1 MLSKNSF
8 YLYLIIWFKQFKS
21 VTDIHQAGEPTT
33 SPEHATNGNVEDGTV
48 ATTEKPDGEADD
60 VPQGPES
67 VFQLTIKLPHTPGET
82 QLMVST
88 QEQVQDIRQSI
99 VDQPHTFQYS
109 CFHLEHKGKRINDF
123 VELSEVPEIMED
135 PVCTLVEDPYTEAQA
150 RMHIVRVRE
159 LIGAAGDRT
168 DLVLGIDAG
177 TSLCD
182 GVEITDSKDQK
193 EETNP
198 VTGYDLNAPG
208 PISAMLAKSRDPAPK
223 TIKSISLSSW
233 NPPPYNL
240 RNRGHLLYLNVT
252 TNEGENFPITSH
264 VSGFYVNRSNN
275 QKFDPAPR
283 TSPKA
288 YSAHS
293 LIALIAQISPSFDAS
308 FSSLQEYN
316 GQRDPLASYQLSNS
330 IPAAP
335 WLVKASSLQQHQP
348 DLARSQEALLLS
360 GADNMETLRDWNEEF
375 QSTRELPKETVQDRV
390 FRERLTSK
398 LFAEYNEAAVRG
410 ACLVARG
417 EVQPLNPTEERDA
430 QIFVYNNVFY
440 SFGADGAGTFTSD
453 GGDEAARVAVG
464 KDVQGVKNVNQMD
477 IDGLCTPGTVVVDYL
492 GKRIV
497 GQSIVPGIFKQR
509 DPGENQIDYGGV
521 EGKDVIAEHEGFVK
535 PFSELSKNMRVKK
548 HAVWDK
554 EGKKHDLEASVETK
568 GLLGTDGRKYV
579 LDLYRVTPLDIAWL
593 EQHRGDGQTED
604 KRYPHRMTVLRPEL
618 VDSYRITKL
627 REYISKKL
635 EEKRE
640 AKKAEEGEEKK
651 EGETKDGEEQP
662 KPQETVDV
670 SGFTFTLNPDVF
682 SGQIPQS
689 EEEKA
694 SYQQDETDVRTVC
707 EYLRADVIPRFLR
720 DLQEGET
727 GFPMDGASLI
737 SSLHKRGINVR
748 YLGELARLASEK
760 EDNRMQ
766 ALKQVCLQEMVSRAF
781 KHIANK
787 QLRDLPPAFSQSCI
801 SHLLNCLL
809 GAEYNAQPQPEFDQQ
824 LKAIYPETDF
834 SVEKITPETLKE
846 EIVRQ
851 VALRYRFTIDG
862 EAVQSGKQLQM
873 LREVSLKLGF
883 QLEAKDY
890 SFSKSAATEQ
900 ADLKEKSSSD
910 SLKVPQTNGTKP
922 TEGGKK
928 NKKKRNADHSPARPV
943 AAAPAAPAVTFHP
956 DNVFN
961 TVPIIKEASPRS
973 VLAEEALEAGRMS
986 IQQDQ
991 KDLGQELL
999 LESLSLH
1006 EQIYGILHPEVARVY
1021 YALSTIYYSLD
1032 EKAGAVELAK
1042 KAVIVSERTLGVDS
1056 TETILAY
1063 LNLSLF
1069 EHATGNTRNALALV
1083 RHALDLWKVVYGIKH
1098 PDSMTTI
1105 NNAAVML
1112 QTLKHFHDSRLW
1124 FEASLAI
1131 CEEVAGKQSINTAT
1145 LLFQLAQALALD
1157 HDSKSAV
1164 AKMRESYN
1172 IFKAELGADNQNTKE
1187 AETWLET
1194 LTHSAVS
1201 QAKQAQQL
1209 LTNRK
1214 MLLRNG
1220 GRPGAPRTVMGTRP
1234 QPPAGAQSAG
1244 NAMPEALQQA
1254 TGRNDQKSVDE
1265 LLKYINGES
1274 AGKQKPK
1281 KKTTNPKKR
1290 QQQKA

>member
-1 MLSKNSF
+1 MEPKADF
-8 YLYLIIWFKQFKS
+8 Y
-21 VTDIHQAGEPTT
+21 TAGEPTT
-33 SPEHATNGNVEDGTV
+33 NPEHATNGNVEDGTV
-48 ATTEKPDGEADD
+48 TTSDKPEGEAEE

-67 VFQLTIKLPHTPGET
+67 VFQLTIKLPHNPGET

-123 VELSEVPEIMED
+123 VELSEVPDIMED

-208 PISAMLAKSRDPAPK
+208 PISAMLAKLRDPAPK
-223 TIKSISLSSW
+223 TIKSLSLSQW
-233 NPPPYNL
+233 NPPPYDL

-252 TNEGENFPITSH
+252 TNEGEQFPVTSH
-264 VSGFYVNRSNN
+264 VSGFYVNRSTN

-283 TSPKA
+283 TAPKPF
-288 YSAHS
+288 SAHS
-293 LIALIAQISPSFDAS
+293 LISLIGKMSPSFDAA

-430 QIFVYNNVFY
+430 QIYVYNNVFY

-521 EGKDVIAEHEGFVK
+521 EGKDVIAEHDGFVK

-579 LDLYRVTPLDIAWL
+579 LDLYRVTPLDISWL
-593 EQHRGDGQTED
+593 EQHRGDGQTDE

-627 REYISKKL
+627 REYIAKQL

-640 AKKAEEGEEKK
+640 AKKAEEGAEKK
-651 EGETKDGEEQP
+651 DGEAKDDEAKDGEAKDGETKDTEEKP
-662 KPQETVDV
+662 KQQETVDV

-694 SYQQDETDVRTVC
+694 SYQEDEADVRTVC
-707 EYLRADVIPRFLR
+707 EYLRSDVIPRFLR

-727 GFPMDGASLI
+727 GFPMDGASLT

-748 YLGELARLASEK
+748 YLGELARLAGEK
-760 EDNRMQ
+760 EDNRMK
-766 ALKQVCLQEMVSRAF
+766 ALKQICEQEMVSRAF
-781 KHIANK
+781 KHVANK

-801 SHLLNCLL
+801 AHLLNCLL
-809 GAEYNAQPQPEFDQQ
+809 GAEYNAEPQSEFDQD

-834 SVEKITPETLKE
+834 SVEKITPQTLKD

-851 VALRYRFTIDG
+851 VALRYRHDIEGDV
-862 EAVQSGKQLQM
+862 VQSGKQLQM

-890 SFSKSAATEQ
+890 AFTKSAATEQ
-900 ADLKEKSSSD
+900 SDLKEKSSSD
-910 SLKVPQTNGTKP
+910 SLKVPQTNGTKVN
-922 TEGGKK
+922 EGGNKKK
-928 NKKKRNADHSPARPV
+928 NKKRNADHSPARPV

-956 DNVFN
+956 ENVFN

-973 VLAEEALEAGRMS
+973 ILAEEALDAGRMS

-1145 LLFQLAQALALD
+1145 LLFQLAQAHALD
-1157 HDSKSAV
+1157 HDSKTAV

-1214 MLLRNG
+1214 MLLRNS
-1220 GRPGAPRTVMGTRP
+1220 GRPGAPSSARTVMP
-1234 QPPAGAQSAG
+1234 QPPNGQSTRS
-1244 NAMPEALQQA
+1244 MPEALQQA

-1265 LLKYINGES
+1265 LLKYINGEG
-1274 AGKQKPK
+1274 AGKQSSK

>member
-1 MLSKNSF
+1 MP
-8 YLYLIIWFKQFKS
+8 IDMMKQDA
-21 VTDIHQAGEPTT
+21 DICKAEEPTIN
-33 SPEHATNGNVEDGTV
+33 PEHATNGTKENGTV
-48 ATTEKPDGEADD
+48 AATDKPEAEIEGEGED

-67 VFQLTIKLPHTPGET
+67 VFQLTIKLPHNPGET

-109 CFHLEHKGKRINDF
+109 CFHLQHKGKRINDF
-123 VELSEVPEIMED
+123 VELSEVPDIMED

-168 DLVLGIDAG
+168 DLVMGIDAG

-208 PISAMLAKSRDPAPK
+208 PISAMLAKLRDPAPK
-223 TIKSISLSSW
+223 TIKSLSLSPW
-233 NPPPYNL
+233 NPPPYDL

-252 TNEGENFPITSH
+252 TNEGEQFPVTSH
-264 VSGFYVNRSNN
+264 VSGFYVNRSTT

-288 YSAHS
+288 FSAHS
-293 LIALIAQISPSFDAS
+293 LISLISKMSPSFDAS
-308 FSSLQEYN
+308 FSNLQEYN

-521 EGKDVIAEHEGFVK
+521 EGKDVIAEHDGFVK

-554 EGKKHDLEASVETK
+554 EGKRHDLEASVETK

-579 LDLYRVTPLDIAWL
+579 LDLYRVTPLDISWL
-593 EQHRGDGQTED
+593 EQHRGDGQTEE

-627 REYISKKL
+627 REYIAKQL

-651 EGETKDGEEQP
+651 DGESKDGEEQP
-662 KPQETVDV
+662 KQQESVDV
-670 SGFTFTLNPDVF
+670 SGFSFTLNPDVF
-682 SGQIPQS
+682 SGQLPQS
-689 EEEKA
+689 EEEKT
-694 SYQQDETDVRTVC
+694 SYQEDEAAVRTVC

-727 GFPMDGASLI
+727 GFPMDGASLT

-748 YLGELARLASEK
+748 YLGELARLSGEK

-766 ALKQVCLQEMVSRAF
+766 ALKQICEQEMVSRAF
-781 KHIANK
+781 KHVANK

-801 SHLLNCLL
+801 AHLLNSLL
-809 GAEYNAQPQPEFDQQ
+809 GAEYNAQPEAEFDQE

-834 SVEKITPETLKE
+834 SVEKITPQTLKD

-851 VALRYRFTIDG
+851 VALRYRHDIDG
-862 EAVQSGKQLQM
+862 DIVQSGKQLQM

-890 SFSKSAATEQ
+890 AFTKSAATEQ
-900 ADLKEKSSSD
+900 SDLKEKSSSD

-922 TEGGKK
+922 AESGNKKK
-928 NKKKRNADHSPARPV
+928 NKKRNADHSPARPV
-943 AAAPAAPAVTFHP
+943 AAAPSAPAVTFHP
-956 DNVFN
+956 ENVFN

-973 VLAEEALEAGRMS
+973 ILAEEALDAGRMS

-1145 LLFQLAQALALD
+1145 LLFQLAQAHALD
-1157 HDSKSAV
+1157 HDSKTAV
-1164 AKMRESYN
+1164 TKMRESYN
-1172 IFKAELGADNQNTKE
+1172 IFKTELGADNQNTKE

-1214 MLLRNG
+1214 ILLRNG
-1220 GRPGAPRTVMGTRP
+1220 GRPGASRTVMGTRP
-1234 QPPAGAQSAG
+1234 QASAG
-1244 NAMPEALQQA
+1244 QSTTSMPESLQQA

-1274 AGKQKPK
+1274 SNKQTPK
-1281 KKTTNPKKR
+1281 KKTTNPKR
-1290 QQQKA
+1290 RQQKA

>member
-1 MLSKNSF
+1 MLA
-8 YLYLIIWFKQFKS
+8 
-21 VTDIHQAGEPTT
+21 AGESSKQTPNGTT
-33 SPEHATNGNVEDGTV
+33 AEHATNSTAQDGAV
-48 ATTEKPDGEADD
+48 ASTDTPDEVADD
-60 VPQGPES
+60 IPQGPES
-67 VFQLTIKLPHTPGET
+67 VFQLTIKLPHTPGQT

-135 PVCTLVEDPYTEAQA
+135 PVCTLVEDPYTESQA

-168 DLVLGIDAG
+168 DLVMGIDAG

-182 GVEITDSKDQK
+182 QVEITDTKDQNQD
-193 EETNP
+193 TNP
-198 VTGYDLNAPG
+198 VTGYDLDAPG
-208 PISAMLAKSRDPAPK
+208 PISAMLAKPRDAAPK
-223 TIKSISLSSW
+223 TVKNLSLSPW

-240 RNRGHLLYLNVT
+240 RNRGHLLYLQVT
-252 TNEGENFPITSH
+252 TNEGEQYAITSH
-264 VSGFYVNRSNN
+264 VSGFYVNRSTN
-275 QKFDPAPR
+275 QKFDPAPK

-288 YSAHS
+288 YAAHS
-293 LIALIAQISPSFDAS
+293 LISLIAQISPSFDAS
-308 FSSLQEYN
+308 FTRLQEYN

-335 WLVKASSLQQHQP
+335 WLVQSSSLQQHQP

-440 SFGADGAGTFTSD
+440 SFGADGAGTFTTD

-535 PFSELSKNMRVKK
+535 PFSELSKNMRVKQ

-554 EGKKHDLEASVETK
+554 EGKRHDLEASVETK

-640 AKKAEEGEEKK
+640 AKKAEEAEKK
-651 EGETKDGEEQP
+651 DEAKDGEEQP
-662 KPQETVDV
+662 KQQESVDV
-670 SGFTFTLNPDVF
+670 SGFSFTLNPDVF
-682 SGQIPQS
+682 SGQLPKTD
-689 EEEKA
+689 EEKA
-694 SYQQDETDVRTVC
+694 SYQQDEADVRTVC
-707 EYLRADVIPRFLR
+707 EYLRSDVIPRFLR

-727 GFPMDGASLI
+727 GFPMDGSSLT
-737 SSLHKRGINVR
+737 STLHKRGINVR
-748 YLGELARLASEK
+748 YLGELARLAGEK

-766 ALKQVCLQEMVSRAF
+766 ALKQLCVQEMVSRAF
-781 KHIANK
+781 KHVANK

-801 SHLLNCLL
+801 AHLLNCLL
-809 GAEYNAQPQPEFDQQ
+809 GAEYNAQPQPEFDQE
-824 LKAIYPETDF
+824 LKAIYTETDF
-834 SVEKITPETLKE
+834 NVEKITPETLKE

-851 VALRYRFTIDG
+851 VALRYRHSIDG
-862 EAVQSGKQLQM
+862 DIVQSGKQLQM

-883 QLEAKDY
+883 QLEAKEY
-890 SFSKSAATEQ
+890 AFAKSATTEQ
-900 ADLKEKSSSD
+900 SDLKQKQSSD
-910 SLKVPQTNGTKP
+910 SLKVPQTNGTGA
-922 TEGGKK
+922 TEGGSKK
-928 NKKKRNADHSPARPV
+928 NKKKRNGDRSPARPEAV
-943 AAAPAAPAVTFHP
+943 APSAPAVTFHP

-961 TVPIIKEASPRS
+961 TVPIVKEASPRS
-973 VLAEEALEAGRMS
+973 VLAEEALDAGRMS

-1112 QTLKHFHDSRLW
+1112 QTLKHFHDSRVW

-1157 HDSKSAV
+1157 HDSKTAV
-1164 AKMRESYN
+1164 TKMRESYN

-1209 LTNRK
+1209 LTNRRIL
-1214 MLLRNG
+1214 MRN
-1220 GRPGAPRTVMGTRP
+1220 GRPGASKTVMGTRP
-1234 QPPAGAQSAG
+1234 QPPVGQSA
-1244 NAMPEALQQA
+1244 NKMPEALQQA
-1254 TGRNDQKSVDE
+1254 TGRTDQKSMDE
-1265 LLKYINGES
+1265 LLKYINGDS
-1274 AGKQKPK
+1274 SSKQTPK

-1290 QQQKA
+1290 QQKA

>member
-1 MLSKNSF
+1 MRSDANIPK
-8 YLYLIIWFKQFKS
+8 
-21 VTDIHQAGEPTT
+21 AEEPTINR
-33 SPEHATNGNVEDGTV
+33 EQATNGDVEDVTV
-48 ATTEKPDGEADD
+48 ATTGKAEGEVEGDD

-109 CFHLEHKGKRINDF
+109 CFHLQHKGKRINDF
-123 VELSEVPEIMED
+123 VELSEVPDIMED

-168 DLVLGIDAG
+168 DLVMGIDAG

-182 GVEITDSKDQK
+182 GVEITDTKDQNQ
-193 EETNP
+193 ETNP

-208 PISAMLAKSRDPAPK
+208 PISVMLAKLRDPAPK
-223 TIKSISLSSW
+223 TIKSLSLSPW

-252 TNEGENFPITSH
+252 TNEGEQFPITSH
-264 VSGFYVNRSNN
+264 VSGFYVNRSTT

-288 YSAHS
+288 FSAHS
-293 LIALIAQISPSFDAS
+293 LISLIGQISPSFDAA
-308 FSSLQEYN
+308 FSNLQEYN

-417 EVQPLNPTEERDA
+417 EIQPLNPTEERDA

-521 EGKDVIAEHEGFVK
+521 EGKDVIAEHDGFIK

-554 EGKKHDLEASVETK
+554 EGKRHDLEASVETK

-593 EQHRGDGQTED
+593 EQHRGDGQTEEQ
-604 KRYPHRMTVLRPEL
+604 RYPHRMTVLRPEL
-618 VDSYRITKL
+618 VDSYRITRL
-627 REYISKKL
+627 REYIAKKL
-635 EEKRE
+635 EEKRD
-640 AKKAEEGEEKK
+640 AKKAEESEEKK
-651 EGETKDGEEQP
+651 EGEAKDGEEQP
-662 KPQETVDV
+662 KQQESVDV
-670 SGFTFTLNPDVF
+670 SGFSFTLNPDVF
-682 SGQIPQS
+682 SGQLPQS
-689 EEEKA
+689 DEEKA
-694 SYQQDETDVRTVC
+694 SYQEDEVEVRTVC
-707 EYLRADVIPRFLR
+707 EYLRADVIPRFMR
-720 DLQEGET
+720 DLQEGEV
-727 GFPMDGASLI
+727 GFPMDGASLT
-737 SSLHKRGINVR
+737 STLHKRGINVR
-748 YLGELARLASEK
+748 YLGEIARLGGEK
-760 EDNRMQ
+760 EDNRMK
-766 ALKQVCLQEMVSRAF
+766 ALKQICEQEMVSRAF
-781 KHIANK
+781 KHVTNK

-801 SHLLNCLL
+801 AHLLNCFL
-809 GAEYNAQPQPEFDQQ
+809 GVEYNAKPEAELEQD

-834 SVEKITPETLKE
+834 SVEKITPQSLKD

-851 VALRYRFTIDG
+851 VALRYRHNIEGDL
-862 EAVQSGKQLQM
+862 VQSGKQLQM

-890 SFSKSAATEQ
+890 AFTKSAATEQ
-900 ADLKEKSSSD
+900 SDLKEKSSSD

-922 TEGGKK
+922 AEGGKK
-928 NKKKRNADHSPARPV
+928 KNKKRNADHSPARAV
-943 AAAPAAPAVTFHP
+943 APAPPAQAVTFHP
-956 DNVFN
+956 ENVFN

-973 VLAEEALEAGRMS
+973 ILAEEALDAGRMS

-1145 LLFQLAQALALD
+1145 LLFQLAQAHALD
-1157 HDSKSAV
+1157 HDSKTAV
-1164 AKMRESYN
+1164 TKMRESYN

-1214 MLLRNG
+1214 ILMRNG
-1220 GRPGAPRTVMGTRP
+1220 GRPGASRTVMGTRP
-1234 QPPAGAQSAG
+1234 QASAG
-1244 NAMPEALQQA
+1244 QSTNAMPEALQQA

-1274 AGKQKPK
+1274 STKQTPK

-1290 QQQKA
+1290 QQKA

>member
-1 MLSKNSF
+1 MEPQADF
-8 YLYLIIWFKQFKS
+8 Y
-21 VTDIHQAGEPTT
+21 TAGEPTT
-33 SPEHATNGNVEDGTV
+33 NPEHATNGNVEDGNV
-48 ATTEKPDGEADD
+48 TTSDKPEGEAEE

-67 VFQLTIKLPHTPGET
+67 VFQLTIKLPHNPGET

-123 VELSEVPEIMED
+123 VELSEVPDIMED

-208 PISAMLAKSRDPAPK
+208 PISAMLAKLRDPAPK
-223 TIKSISLSSW
+223 TIKSLSLSQW
-233 NPPPYNL
+233 NPPPYDL

-252 TNEGENFPITSH
+252 TNEGEQFPVTSH
-264 VSGFYVNRSNN
+264 VSGFYVNRSTN

-283 TSPKA
+283 TAPKPF
-288 YSAHS
+288 SAHS
-293 LIALIAQISPSFDAS
+293 LISLIGKMSPSFDAA

-430 QIFVYNNVFY
+430 QIYVYNNVFY

-521 EGKDVIAEHEGFVK
+521 EGKDVIAEHDGFVK

-579 LDLYRVTPLDIAWL
+579 LDLYRVTPLDISWL
-593 EQHRGDGQTED
+593 EQHRGDGQTDE

-627 REYISKKL
+627 REYIAKQL

-640 AKKAEEGEEKK
+640 AKKAEEGAEKK
-651 EGETKDGEEQP
+651 DEEAKDDEAKDEEAKDGETKDTEEKP
-662 KPQETVDV
+662 KQQETVDV

-694 SYQQDETDVRTVC
+694 SYQEDEADVRTVC
-707 EYLRADVIPRFLR
+707 EYLRSDVIPRFLR

-727 GFPMDGASLI
+727 GFPMDGASLT

-748 YLGELARLASEK
+748 YLGELARLAGEK
-760 EDNRMQ
+760 EDNRMK
-766 ALKQVCLQEMVSRAF
+766 ALKQICEQEMVSRAF
-781 KHIANK
+781 KHVANK

-801 SHLLNCLL
+801 AHLLNCLL
-809 GAEYNAQPQPEFDQQ
+809 GAEYNAEPQSEFDQD

-834 SVEKITPETLKE
+834 SVEKITPQTLKD

-851 VALRYRFTIDG
+851 VALRYRHDIEGDV
-862 EAVQSGKQLQM
+862 VQSGKQLQM

-890 SFSKSAATEQ
+890 AFTKPAATEQ
-900 ADLKEKSSSD
+900 SDLKEKSSSD
-910 SLKVPQTNGTKP
+910 SLKVPQTNGTKVN
-922 TEGGKK
+922 EGGNKKK
-928 NKKKRNADHSPARPV
+928 NKKRNADHSPARPV

-956 DNVFN
+956 ENVFN

-973 VLAEEALEAGRMS
+973 ILAEEALDAGRMS

-1145 LLFQLAQALALD
+1145 LLFQLAQAHALD
-1157 HDSKSAV
+1157 HDSKTAV

-1214 MLLRNG
+1214 MLLRNS
-1220 GRPGAPRTVMGTRP
+1220 GRPGAPSSARTVMP
-1234 QPPAGAQSAG
+1234 QPPNGQSTRS
-1244 NAMPEALQQA
+1244 MPEALQQA

-1265 LLKYINGES
+1265 LLKYINGEG
-1274 AGKQKPK
+1274 AGKQSSK

>member
-1 MLSKNSF
+1 
-8 YLYLIIWFKQFKS
+8 
-21 VTDIHQAGEPTT
+21 
-33 SPEHATNGNVEDGTV
+33 
-48 ATTEKPDGEADD
+48 
-60 VPQGPES
+60 
-67 VFQLTIKLPHTPGET
+67 
-82 QLMVST
+82 MVST

-109 CFHLEHKGKRINDF
+109 CFHLEHKGQRINDF
-123 VELSEVPEIMED
+123 VELSEVPEITED

-168 DLVLGIDAG
+168 DLVVGIDAG

-198 VTGYDLNAPG
+198 VTGYDLDAPG
-208 PISAMLAKSRDPAPK
+208 PISAMLAKPRDPAPK
-223 TIKSISLSSW
+223 TVKSLSLSPW
-233 NPPPYNL
+233 NPPPYHL
-240 RNRGHLLYLNVT
+240 RNRGHLLYLQVT
-252 TNEGENFPITSH
+252 TNEGEQFPITSS
-264 VSGFYVNRSNN
+264 VSGFYVNRSTN

-283 TSPKA
+283 TNPKA

-293 LIALIAQISPSFDAS
+293 LISLIAQISPSFDAS

-335 WLVKASSLQQHQP
+335 WLVSASSLQQHQP

-375 QSTRELPKETVQDRV
+375 QSTRELPKESVQDRV

-440 SFGADGAGTFTSD
+440 SFGADGAGTFTTD

-521 EGKDVIAEHEGFVK
+521 EGKDVIAEHEGFIK

-554 EGKKHDLEASVETK
+554 EGARHDLEASVETK

-593 EQHRGDGQTED
+593 EQHRGDGESED

-627 REYISKKL
+627 REYIAKKL

-640 AKKAEEGEEKK
+640 AKKAEEPEEKK
-651 EGETKDGEEQP
+651 DGEAKDGEEQP
-662 KPQETVDV
+662 KQQESVDV
-670 SGFTFTLNPDVF
+670 SGFSFTLNPDVF

-694 SYQQDETDVRTVC
+694 AYQQDEADVRTVG
-707 EYLRADVIPRFLR
+707 EYLRSDVIPRFLR

-727 GFPMDGASLI
+727 GFPMDGSSLT

-748 YLGELARLASEK
+748 YLGEIARLAGEK

-766 ALKQVCLQEMVSRAF
+766 ALKQLCVQEMVSRAF

-787 QLRDLPPAFSQSCI
+787 QLRDLPPAFSQSCVA
-801 SHLLNCLL
+801 HLLNCLL
-809 GAEYNAQPQPEFDQQ
+809 GAEYNAEPKAEFDQE
-824 LKAIYPETDF
+824 LKKIYPETDF
-834 SVEKITPETLKE
+834 SVEKVTPQTLKD

-851 VALRYRFTIDG
+851 VALRYRHTVEG
-862 EAVQSGKQLQM
+862 EVVQSGKQLQM
-873 LREVSLKLGF
+873 LREVSLKLGL

-890 SFSKSAATEQ
+890 TFSKDASAQQ
-900 ADLKEKSSSD
+900 ADLEKKPSSD
-910 SLKVPQTNGTKP
+910 SLKVPQTNGT
-922 TEGGKK
+922 EGGSKKK
-928 NKKKRNADHSPARPV
+928 NKKRTAASPARAEV
-943 AAAPAAPAVTFHP
+943 ATAPAQAVTFHP

-961 TVPIIKEASPRS
+961 SVPIVKEASPRS
-973 VLAEEALEAGRMS
+973 VLAEEALDAGRMS

-991 KDLGQELL
+991 KDLGLELL

-1157 HDSKSAV
+1157 HDSKTAV
-1164 AKMRESYN
+1164 TKMRESYN

-1209 LTNRK
+1209 LTNRRI
-1214 MLLRNG
+1214 LLRNG
-1220 GRPGAPRTVMGTRP
+1220 GRPGASRTVMGTRP
-1234 QPPAGAQSAG
+1234 QPPVGASVPK
-1244 NAMPEALQQA
+1244 MPEALQQA
-1254 TGRNDQKSVDE
+1254 TGQTDQKSMDE

-1274 AGKQKPK
+1274 SSKQQTPK
-1281 KKTTNPKKR
+1281 KKTANPKKR

>member
-1 MLSKNSF
+1 MAASNDVN
-8 YLYLIIWFKQFKS
+8 IKS
-21 VTDIHQAGEPTT
+21 DEPSTN
-33 SPEHATNGNVEDGTV
+33 PEHATTNGNVEDGTV
-48 ATTEKPDGEADD
+48 ATADKPEGETDD
-60 VPQGPES
+60 LPQGPES

-123 VELSEVPEIMED
+123 VELSEVPDIMED

-168 DLVLGIDAG
+168 DLVMGIDAG

-182 GVEITDSKDQK
+182 GVEITDSKDQR
-193 EETNP
+193 EDTNP

-208 PISAMLAKSRDPAPK
+208 PISAMLAKMRDPAPK
-223 TIKSISLSSW
+223 TIKSLSLSPW

-240 RNRGHLLYLNVT
+240 RNRGHLLYLQVT
-252 TNEGENFPITSH
+252 TNEGEHFSITSH
-264 VSGFYVNRSNN
+264 VSGFYVNRSTGH
-275 QKFDPAPR
+275 KFDPVPK

-293 LIALIAQISPSFDAS
+293 LISLIAQISPSFDAS

-554 EGKKHDLEASVETK
+554 EGKRHDLEASVETK

-593 EQHRGDGQTED
+593 EQHRGDGQTEE

-627 REYISKKL
+627 REYIAKML

-640 AKKAEEGEEKK
+640 AKKAEEESAEKK
-651 EGETKDGEEQP
+651 DGEAKDGEEQP
-662 KPQETVDV
+662 KQQESVDV
-670 SGFTFTLNPDVF
+670 SGFSFTLNPDVF
-682 SGQIPQS
+682 SGQIPQND
-689 EEEKA
+689 EEKA
-694 SYQQDETDVRTVC
+694 SYQEDEADVRKVC

-727 GFPMDGASLI
+727 GFPMDGASLT
-737 SSLHKRGINVR
+737 STLHKRGINVR
-748 YLGELARLASEK
+748 YLGELARLAGDKDE
-760 EDNRMQ
+760 NRMK
-766 ALKQVCLQEMVSRAF
+766 ALKQICEQEMVSRAF
-781 KHIANK
+781 KHVANK

-801 SHLLNCLL
+801 AHLLNCLV
-809 GAEYNAQPQPEFDQQ
+809 GAEYNAEPSAEFDQE
-824 LKAIYPETDF
+824 LKAIYTETDF
-834 SVEKITPETLKE
+834 SVEKITPQTLKD

-851 VALRYRFTIDG
+851 VALRYRHAIDG
-862 EAVQSGKQLQM
+862 DIVQSGKQLQM

-890 SFSKSAATEQ
+890 AFSKDAASEQ
-900 ADLKEKSSSD
+900 SDLKEKSSSD

-922 TEGGKK
+922 EGGNKKK
-928 NKKKRNADHSPARPV
+928 NKKRNGDPSPAR
-943 AAAPAAPAVTFHP
+943 AAAPAPAAPAVTFHP

-973 VLAEEALEAGRMS
+973 VLAEEALDAGRMS

-1164 AKMRESYN
+1164 TKMRESYT
-1172 IFKAELGADNQNTKE
+1172 IFKTELGADNQNTKE

-1214 MLLRNG
+1214 LLLRNG
-1220 GRPGAPRTVMGTRP
+1220 GRPGASRTVMGTRP
-1234 QPPAGAQSAG
+1234 QPQAGQSTSP
-1244 NAMPEALQQA
+1244 MPEALQQA

-1274 AGKQKPK
+1274 SSKQTPK

-1290 QQQKA
+1290 QQKA

>member
-1 MLSKNSF
+1 
-8 YLYLIIWFKQFKS
+8 
-21 VTDIHQAGEPTT
+21 
-33 SPEHATNGNVEDGTV
+33 
-48 ATTEKPDGEADD
+48 
-60 VPQGPES
+60 
-67 VFQLTIKLPHTPGET
+67 
-82 QLMVST
+82 MVST

-123 VELSEVPEIMED
+123 VELSEVPDIMED

-168 DLVLGIDAG
+168 DLVMGIDAG

-182 GVEITDSKDQK
+182 GVEITDSKDQR
-193 EETNP
+193 EDTNP

-208 PISAMLAKSRDPAPK
+208 PISAMLAKMRDPAPK
-223 TIKSISLSSW
+223 TIKSLSLSPW

-240 RNRGHLLYLNVT
+240 RNRGHLLYLQVT
-252 TNEGENFPITSH
+252 TNEGEHFSITSH
-264 VSGFYVNRSNN
+264 VSGFYVNRSTGH
-275 QKFDPAPR
+275 KFDPAPKI
-283 TSPKA
+283 SPKA

-293 LIALIAQISPSFDAS
+293 LISLIALVSPSFDAS

-554 EGKKHDLEASVETK
+554 EGKRHDLEASVETK

-593 EQHRGDGQTED
+593 EQHRGDGQSED

-627 REYISKKL
+627 REYIAKML

-640 AKKAEEGEEKK
+640 AKKAEEESAEKK
-651 EGETKDGEEQP
+651 DGETKDGEEQP
-662 KPQETVDV
+662 KQQESVDV
-670 SGFTFTLNPDVF
+670 SGFSFTLNPDVF
-682 SGQIPQS
+682 SGQLPQND
-689 EEEKA
+689 EEKA
-694 SYQQDETDVRTVC
+694 AYQEDEADVRKVC
-707 EYLRADVIPRFLR
+707 DYLRADVIPRFLR

-727 GFPMDGASLI
+727 GFPMDGASLT
-737 SSLHKRGINVR
+737 STLHKRGINVR
-748 YLGELARLASEK
+748 YLGELARLAGEK
-760 EDNRMQ
+760 EENRMQ
-766 ALKQVCLQEMVSRAF
+766 ALKQICLQEMVSRAF
-781 KHIANK
+781 KHVANK

-801 SHLLNCLL
+801 AHLLNCLL
-809 GAEYNAQPQPEFDQQ
+809 GAEYNAQPQAEFDQE
-824 LKAIYPETDF
+824 LKAIYTETDF
-834 SVEKITPETLKE
+834 SVEKITPQTLKD

-851 VALRYRFTIDG
+851 VALRYRHTIEGDI
-862 EAVQSGKQLQM
+862 VQSGKQLQM

-890 SFSKSAATEQ
+890 AFAKDAAPEQ
-900 ADLKEKSSSD
+900 SDLKEKSSSD
-910 SLKVPQTNGTKP
+910 SLKVPQTNGTK
-922 TEGGKK
+922 TEGGNKKK
-928 NKKKRNADHSPARPV
+928 NKKRNGDPSPAR
-943 AAAPAAPAVTFHP
+943 AAAPAPAAPALTFHP

-973 VLAEEALEAGRMS
+973 VLAEEALDAGRMS

-1164 AKMRESYN
+1164 TKMRESYT
-1172 IFKAELGADNQNTKE
+1172 IFKTELGADNQNTKE

-1220 GRPGAPRTVMGTRP
+1220 GRPSASRTVMGTRP
-1234 QPPAGAQSAG
+1234 QPQAGQSTSSP
-1244 NAMPEALQQA
+1244 MPEALQQA

-1274 AGKQKPK
+1274 SSKQTPK

-1290 QQQKA
+1290 QQKA

>member
-1 MLSKNSF
+1 MLA
-8 YLYLIIWFKQFKS
+8 
-21 VTDIHQAGEPTT
+21 AGESSKQTPNGTT
-33 SPEHATNGNVEDGTV
+33 AEHATNSTAQDGAV
-48 ATTEKPDGEADD
+48 ASTDTPDEVADD
-60 VPQGPES
+60 IPQGPES
-67 VFQLTIKLPHTPGET
+67 VFQLTIKLPHTPGQT

-135 PVCTLVEDPYTEAQA
+135 PVCTLVEDPYTESQA

-168 DLVLGIDAG
+168 DLVMGIDAG

-182 GVEITDSKDQK
+182 QVEITDTKDQNQD
-193 EETNP
+193 TNP
-198 VTGYDLNAPG
+198 VTGYDLDAPG
-208 PISAMLAKSRDPAPK
+208 PISAMLAKPRDAAPK
-223 TIKSISLSSW
+223 TVKSLSLSPW

-240 RNRGHLLYLNVT
+240 RNRGHLLYLQVT
-252 TNEGENFPITSH
+252 TNEGEQYAITSH
-264 VSGFYVNRSNN
+264 VSGFYVNRSTN
-275 QKFDPAPR
+275 QKFDPAPK

-288 YSAHS
+288 YAAHS
-293 LIALIAQISPSFDAS
+293 LISLIAQISPSFDAS
-308 FSSLQEYN
+308 FTRLQEYN

-335 WLVKASSLQQHQP
+335 WLVQSSSLQQHQP

-440 SFGADGAGTFTSD
+440 SFGADGAGTFTTD

-535 PFSELSKNMRVKK
+535 PFSELSKNMRVKQ

-554 EGKKHDLEASVETK
+554 EGKRHDLEASVETK

-640 AKKAEEGEEKK
+640 AKKAEEAEKK
-651 EGETKDGEEQP
+651 DEAKDGEEQP
-662 KPQETVDV
+662 KQQESVDV
-670 SGFTFTLNPDVF
+670 SGFSFTLNPDVF
-682 SGQIPQS
+682 SGQLPKTD
-689 EEEKA
+689 EEKA
-694 SYQQDETDVRTVC
+694 SYQQDEADVRTVC
-707 EYLRADVIPRFLR
+707 EYLRSDVIPRFLR

-727 GFPMDGASLI
+727 GFPMDGSSLT
-737 SSLHKRGINVR
+737 STLHKRGINVR
-748 YLGELARLASEK
+748 YLGELARLAGEK

-766 ALKQVCLQEMVSRAF
+766 ALKQLCVQEMVSRAF
-781 KHIANK
+781 KHVANK

-801 SHLLNCLL
+801 AHLLNCLL
-809 GAEYNAQPQPEFDQQ
+809 GAEYNAQPQPEFDQE
-824 LKAIYPETDF
+824 LKAIYTETDF
-834 SVEKITPETLKE
+834 NVEKITPETLKE

-851 VALRYRFTIDG
+851 VALRYRHSIDG
-862 EAVQSGKQLQM
+862 DIVQSGKQLQM

-883 QLEAKDY
+883 QLEAKEY
-890 SFSKSAATEQ
+890 AFAKSATTEQ
-900 ADLKEKSSSD
+900 SDLKQKQSSD
-910 SLKVPQTNGTKP
+910 SLKVPQTNGTGA
-922 TEGGKK
+922 TEGGSKK
-928 NKKKRNADHSPARPV
+928 NKKKRNGDRSPARPEAV
-943 AAAPAAPAVTFHP
+943 APSAPAVTFHP

-961 TVPIIKEASPRS
+961 TVPIVKEASPRS
-973 VLAEEALEAGRMS
+973 VLAEEALDAGRMS

-1112 QTLKHFHDSRLW
+1112 QTLKHFHDSRVW

-1157 HDSKSAV
+1157 HDSKTAV
-1164 AKMRESYN
+1164 TKMRESYN

-1209 LTNRK
+1209 LTNRRIL
-1214 MLLRNG
+1214 MRN
-1220 GRPGAPRTVMGTRP
+1220 GRPGASKTVMGTRP
-1234 QPPAGAQSAG
+1234 QPPVGQSA
-1244 NAMPEALQQA
+1244 NKMPEALQQA
-1254 TGRNDQKSVDE
+1254 TGRTDQKSMDE
-1265 LLKYINGES
+1265 LLKYINGDS
-1274 AGKQKPK
+1274 SSKQTPK

-1290 QQQKA
+1290 QQKA

>member
-1 MLSKNSF
+1 MNKKADE
-8 YLYLIIWFKQFKS
+8 IPK
-21 VTDIHQAGEPTT
+21 AEEPSTN
-33 SPEHATNGNVEDGTV
+33 PEHASTNGNVENGTV
-48 ATTEKPDGEADD
+48 ATADKPEGEADD
-60 VPQGPES
+60 LPQGPES

-123 VELSEVPEIMED
+123 VELSEVPDIMED

-168 DLVLGIDAG
+168 DLVMGIDAG

-182 GVEITDSKDQK
+182 GVEITDSKDQR
-193 EETNP
+193 EDTNP

-208 PISAMLAKSRDPAPK
+208 PISAMLAKMRDPAPK
-223 TIKSISLSSW
+223 TIKSLSLSPW

-240 RNRGHLLYLNVT
+240 RNCGHLLYLQVT
-252 TNEGENFPITSH
+252 TNEGENFSITSH
-264 VSGFYVNRSNN
+264 VSGFYVNRSTAH
-275 QKFDPAPR
+275 KFDPAPK

-293 LIALIAQISPSFDAS
+293 LISLIAKISPSFDAS

-554 EGKKHDLEASVETK
+554 EGKRHDLEASVETK

-593 EQHRGDGQTED
+593 EQHRGDGQTDEQ
-604 KRYPHRMTVLRPEL
+604 RYPHRMTVLRPEL

-627 REYISKKL
+627 REYIAKML

-640 AKKAEEGEEKK
+640 AKKAEEESAEKK
-651 EGETKDGEEQP
+651 DGEAKDGEEQP
-662 KPQETVDV
+662 KPQESVDV
-670 SGFTFTLNPDVF
+670 SGFSFTLNPDVF
-682 SGQIPQS
+682 SGQLPQN

-694 SYQQDETDVRTVC
+694 SYQEDEADVRKVC
-707 EYLRADVIPRFLR
+707 DYLRVDVIPRFLR

-727 GFPMDGASLI
+727 GFPMDGASLT
-737 SSLHKRGINVR
+737 STLHKRGINVR
-748 YLGELARLASEK
+748 YLGELARLAGEK
-760 EDNRMQ
+760 DENRMQ
-766 ALKQVCLQEMVSRAF
+766 ALKQICLQEMVSRAF
-781 KHIANK
+781 KHVANK

-809 GAEYNAQPQPEFDQQ
+809 GADYNAQPPAEFDQE
-824 LKAIYPETDF
+824 LKSIYSETDF
-834 SVEKITPETLKE
+834 SVEKITPQTLKD

-851 VALRYRFTIDG
+851 VALRYRHTIEGDI
-862 EAVQSGKQLQM
+862 VQPGKQLQM

-890 SFSKSAATEQ
+890 AFSKDAAAEQ
-900 ADLKEKSSSD
+900 SDLKERSSSD

-922 TEGGKK
+922 EGGNKKK
-928 NKKKRNADHSPARPV
+928 NKKRNADPSPARSANT
-943 AAAPAAPAVTFHP
+943 AAAAPAVTFHP

-973 VLAEEALEAGRMS
+973 VLAEEALDAGRMS

-1164 AKMRESYN
+1164 TKMRESYN
-1172 IFKAELGADNQNTKE
+1172 IFKTELGADNQNTKE

-1214 MLLRNG
+1214 LLLRNG
-1220 GRPGAPRTVMGTRP
+1220 GRPGASRTVMGTRP
-1234 QPPAGAQSAG
+1234 QPQVGQSTSP
-1244 NAMPEALQQA
+1244 MPEALQQA

-1265 LLKYINGES
+1265 LLKYINGENS
-1274 AGKQKPK
+1274 SKQTPK

-1290 QQQKA
+1290 QQKA

>member
-1 MLSKNSF
+1 MAGSNDTSN
-8 YLYLIIWFKQFKS
+8 
-21 VTDIHQAGEPTT
+21 QAGDSSNQNPKSD
-33 SPEHATNGNVEDGTV
+33 SPEHATNGHVADGTV
-48 ATTEKPDGEADD
+48 AKADGEAEADD
-60 VPQGPES
+60 IPQGPES
-67 VFQLTIKLPHTPGET
+67 VFHLTIKLPHAPGQT

-123 VELSEVPEIMED
+123 VELSEVPDITED

-168 DLVLGIDAG
+168 DLVVGIDAG

-198 VTGYDLNAPG
+198 VTGYDLDAPG
-208 PISAMLAKSRDPAPK
+208 PISAMLAKPRDPAPK
-223 TIKSISLSSW
+223 TVKSLSLSPW
-233 NPPPYNL
+233 NPPPYHL
-240 RNRGHLLYLNVT
+240 RNSGHLLYLQVT
-252 TNEGENFPITSH
+252 TNEGEQFPITSH
-264 VSGFYVNRSNN
+264 VSGFYVNRSGT

-283 TSPKA
+283 TNPKA

-293 LIALIAQISPSFDAS
+293 LISLIAQISPSFNAS

-335 WLVKASSLQQHQP
+335 WLVSASSLQQHQP

-375 QSTRELPKETVQDRV
+375 QSTRELPKESVQDRV

-521 EGKDVIAEHEGFVK
+521 EGKDVIAEHEGFIK
-535 PFSELSKNMRVKK
+535 PFAELSKNMRVKK

-554 EGKKHDLEASVETK
+554 EGERHDLEASVETK

-593 EQHRGDGQTED
+593 EQHRGDGEAED

-627 REYISKKL
+627 REYIAKKL

-651 EGETKDGEEQP
+651 DGEAKDGEEQP
-662 KPQETVDV
+662 KQQESVDV
-670 SGFTFTLNPDVF
+670 SGFSFTLNPDVF
-682 SGQIPQS
+682 SGQLPKTD
-689 EEEKA
+689 EEKEA
-694 SYQQDETDVRTVC
+694 YKQDEADVRTVG
-707 EYLRADVIPRFLR
+707 EYLRSDVVPRFLR

-727 GFPMDGASLI
+727 GFPMDGSSLT

-748 YLGELARLASEK
+748 YLGEIVRLSGEK

-766 ALKQVCLQEMVSRAF
+766 ALKQLCTQEMVSRAF

-787 QLRDLPPAFSQSCI
+787 QLRDLPPAFSQSCVA
-801 SHLLNCLL
+801 HLLNCLL
-809 GAEYNAQPQPEFDQQ
+809 GAEYNAEPKPEFDQE
-824 LKAIYPETDF
+824 LKKIYPDTDF
-834 SVEKITPETLKE
+834 SVEKITPQTLKD

-851 VALRYRFTIDG
+851 VALRYRHTIEG
-862 EAVQSGKQLQM
+862 EVVQSGKQLQM
-873 LREVSLKLGF
+873 LREVSLKLGL

-890 SFSKSAATEQ
+890 VFTKDAAAQQT
-900 ADLKEKSSSD
+900 DLEKKPSSD
-910 SLKVPQTNGTKP
+910 SLKVPQTNGA
-922 TEGGKK
+922 EGGSKKK
-928 NKKKRNADHSPARPV
+928 NKKRNAASPARAEV
-943 AAAPAAPAVTFHP
+943 VAPAAQAVTFHP
-956 DNVFN
+956 ENVFN
-961 TVPIIKEASPRS
+961 SVPIVKEASPRS
-973 VLAEEALEAGRMS
+973 VLAEEALDAGRMS

-991 KDLGQELL
+991 KDLGLELL

-1021 YALSTIYYSLD
+1021 YALSTIYYSMD

-1083 RHALDLWKVVYGIKH
+1083 RHALDLWKVVL
-1098 PDSMTTI
+1098 SSTSTTL
-1105 NNAAVML
+1105 VSG
-1112 QTLKHFHDSRLW
+1112 SRPPL
-1124 FEASLAI
+1124 SI

-1157 HDSKSAV
+1157 HDSKTAV
-1164 AKMRESYN
+1164 TKMRESYN

-1209 LTNRK
+1209 LTNRRI
-1214 MLLRNG
+1214 LLRNG
-1220 GRPGAPRTVMGTRP
+1220 GRPGASRTVMP
-1234 QPPAGAQSAG
+1234 QPPGGPSVPK
-1244 NAMPEALQQA
+1244 MPEALQQA
-1254 TGRNDQKSVDE
+1254 TGQTDQKSMDD

-1274 AGKQKPK
+1274 SSKQTPK

-1290 QQQKA
+1290 QQQKS

>member
-1 MLSKNSF
+1 
-8 YLYLIIWFKQFKS
+8 
-21 VTDIHQAGEPTT
+21 
-33 SPEHATNGNVEDGTV
+33 
-48 ATTEKPDGEADD
+48 
-60 VPQGPES
+60 
-67 VFQLTIKLPHTPGET
+67 
-82 QLMVST
+82 MVST

-123 VELSEVPEIMED
+123 VELSEVPDIMED

-168 DLVLGIDAG
+168 DLVMGIDAG

-182 GVEITDSKDQK
+182 GVEITDSKDQR
-193 EETNP
+193 EDTNP

-208 PISAMLAKSRDPAPK
+208 PISAMLAKMRDPAPK
-223 TIKSISLSSW
+223 TIKSLSLSPW

-240 RNRGHLLYLNVT
+240 RNRGHLLYLQVT
-252 TNEGENFPITSH
+252 TNEGEHFSITSH
-264 VSGFYVNRSNN
+264 VSGFYVNRSTGH
-275 QKFDPAPR
+275 KFDPAPK

-293 LIALIAQISPSFDAS
+293 LISLIAQISPSFDAS

-554 EGKKHDLEASVETK
+554 EGKRHDLEASVETK

-593 EQHRGDGQTED
+593 EQHRGDGQTDEQ
-604 KRYPHRMTVLRPEL
+604 RYPHRMTVLRPEL

-627 REYISKKL
+627 REYIAKML

-640 AKKAEEGEEKK
+640 AKKAEEESAEKK
-651 EGETKDGEEQP
+651 DGEAKDGEEQP
-662 KPQETVDV
+662 KPQESVDV
-670 SGFTFTLNPDVF
+670 SGFSFTLNPDVF
-682 SGQIPQS
+682 SGQLPQN

-694 SYQQDETDVRTVC
+694 SYQEDEADVRKVC
-707 EYLRADVIPRFLR
+707 DYLRVDVIPRFLR

-727 GFPMDGASLI
+727 GFPMDGASLT
-737 SSLHKRGINVR
+737 STLHKRGINVR
-748 YLGELARLASEK
+748 YLGELARLAGEK
-760 EDNRMQ
+760 DENRMQ
-766 ALKQVCLQEMVSRAF
+766 ALKQICLQEMVSRAF
-781 KHIANK
+781 KHVANK

-809 GAEYNAQPQPEFDQQ
+809 GADYNAQPPAEFDQE
-824 LKAIYPETDF
+824 LKSIYSETDF
-834 SVEKITPETLKE
+834 SVEKITPQTLKD

-851 VALRYRFTIDG
+851 VALRYRHTIEGDI
-862 EAVQSGKQLQM
+862 VQPGKQLQM

-890 SFSKSAATEQ
+890 AFSKDAAAEQ
-900 ADLKEKSSSD
+900 SDLKERSSSD

-922 TEGGKK
+922 EGGNKKK
-928 NKKKRNADHSPARPV
+928 NKKRNADPSPARSANT
-943 AAAPAAPAVTFHP
+943 AAAAPAVTFHP

-973 VLAEEALEAGRMS
+973 VLAEEALDAGRMS

-1164 AKMRESYN
+1164 TKMRESYN
-1172 IFKAELGADNQNTKE
+1172 IFKTELGADNQNTKE

-1214 MLLRNG
+1214 LLLRNG
-1220 GRPGAPRTVMGTRP
+1220 GRPGASRTVMGTRP
-1234 QPPAGAQSAG
+1234 QPQVGQSTSP
-1244 NAMPEALQQA
+1244 MPEALQQA

-1265 LLKYINGES
+1265 LLKYINGENS
-1274 AGKQKPK
+1274 SKQTPK

-1290 QQQKA
+1290 QQKA